1 MTVQWHN
8 KVGVLLAALLVFS
21 SPQVALADQQNDQG
35 YIARD
40 EGVKGF
46 FDAIS
51 SVMKKPV
58 VISKIA
64 ARKKISGEFD
74 LSRPPKVL
82 GAVAEQLSLIWYD
95 DGQAI
100 YIYDASEI
108 RNTVI
113 VLRNTSFNVIK
124 SFLKDSGLYDERY
137 PLRSD
142 NRNSTFYVSGPPI
155 YIDLISNAAK
165 FLDQK
170 SDGYD
175 GRENLAVIPLFN
187 TFVEDREY
195 RYRDQK
201 IIIPG
206 ISSVVNRIMSNGAS
220 PGGSVQV
227 TPRKVVPTASAE
239 DEMLLGSFPEGGAN
253 EQAIQQLDSQVR
265 TPPTGNGMSIISDPG
280 SNSLLVRGSAEQVA
294 YIRNLVHSL
303 DIAKRHI
310 ELSVWIVDLQ
320 KDAFENL
327 GVQWTGNLNVGSNL
341 GISLNGGTST
351 IDGASFMVTALALS
365 EKKKANIVSRPMLLT
380 QENIPAIFDNSRTF
394 YSKLVGERT
403 AQLESVTYG
412 TLVSVLP
419 RFTESGEIEMMLNVE
434 DGNQYDDTRMT
445 ADDLPEVGRTNIS
458 TVARVPRGKS
468 LLIGGYTRDEET
480 KVEGKIPFLGDLPWV
495 GSLFR
500 YKRDRTSNMVRV
512 FLIQPRE
519 IEAPLSPDAHTL
531 IGEMKDDFSSNRLQ
545 NWMVNY
551 LDSQKWR

>member
-1 MTVQWHN
+1 MMTVQWHH
-8 KVGVLLAALLVFS
+8 KVGVFLAALLVFS
-21 SPQVALADQQNDQG
+21 SPHLAFANQLNEQG

-40 EGVKGF
+40 EGIKGF
-46 FDAIS
+46 FDALS

-74 LSRPPKVL
+74 VSRPPKVL

-100 YIYDASEI
+100 YIYDSSEI
-108 RNTVI
+108 RNSVI
-113 VLRNTSFNVIK
+113 VLRNTSFNVVK

-142 NRNSTFYVSGPPI
+142 NRNATFYVSGPPI

-195 RYRDQK
+195 RYRDEK

-227 TPRKVVPTASAE
+227 TPKKKAAAGE
-239 DEMLLGSFPEGGAN
+239 DEMLLGSFPEGGVN
-253 EQAIQQLDSQVR
+253 EQGVQVLDSQVH
-265 TPPTGNGMSIISDPG
+265 TPTTGNGMSIISDPG

-320 KDAFENL
+320 KEAFDNL
-327 GVQWTGNLNVGSNL
+327 GVQWTGNLNLGSNL
-341 GISLNGGTST
+341 GVSLNGGAST

-419 RFTESGEIEMMLNVE
+419 RFTERGEIEMMLNVE
-434 DGNQYDDTRMT
+434 DGNQFDDTRVT
-445 ADDLPEVGRTNIS
+445 ADDLPEVGRTTIS

-468 LLIGGYTRDEET
+468 LLIGGYTRDEDT
-480 KVEGKIPFLGDLPWV
+480 KVEGKIPLLGDLPWV

-519 IEAPLSPDAHTL
+519 IEAPLRPDANTL
-531 IGEMKDDFSSNRLQ
+531 IGEMKEDFSSDRLQ

-551 LDSQKWR
+551 LDSQKWH